1 MLMYG
6 HVWTDE
12 NVGSVQ
18 QNLSGN
24 ISAPDAVRGQVD
36 IGLPVPHRAVAV
48 HGAGGGV
55 SQPGCGHDANL

>member
-55 SQPGCGHDANL
+55 SQPGCGHDAHL